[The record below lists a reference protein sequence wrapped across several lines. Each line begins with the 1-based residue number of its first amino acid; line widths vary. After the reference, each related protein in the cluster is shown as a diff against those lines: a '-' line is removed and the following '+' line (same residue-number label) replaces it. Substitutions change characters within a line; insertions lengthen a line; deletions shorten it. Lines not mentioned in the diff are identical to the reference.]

1 MDLELPDI
9 DSPAA
14 VASLASEVESV
25 GTRTFDLVSSAQE
38 TWYNLSGTYRAPEA
52 EAVYNGSANH
62 SSSPR
67 HSRSV
72 PSWPSALLMNMPRNL
87 SSSTFAKPS

>member
-9 DSPAA
+9 DNPAA
-14 VASLASEVESV
+14 VTSLASEVESV

-52 EAVYNGSANH
+52 EAVYNGCLLYTSP
-62 SSSPR
+62 SPR
-67 HSRSV
+67 DRG
-72 PSWPSALLMNMPRNL
+72 
-87 SSSTFAKPS
+87 